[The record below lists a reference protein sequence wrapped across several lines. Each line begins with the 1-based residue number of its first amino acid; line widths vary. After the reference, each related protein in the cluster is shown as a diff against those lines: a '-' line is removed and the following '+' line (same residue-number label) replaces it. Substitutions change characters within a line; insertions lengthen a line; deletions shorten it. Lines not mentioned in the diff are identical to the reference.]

1 MQRKPRHF
9 AIGLLIASVLGATPS
24 FAADII
30 VSAAGSV
37 SIRSMPR

>member
-1 MQRKPRHF
+1 MQRKPGHF
-9 AIGLLIASVLGATPS
+9 AIGLFVASALVAAPS

-30 VSAAGSV
+30 VSAAGPV